1 MADRTTLRS
10 TASSWVPLLY
20 FYSAALISLIPI
32 LIGLIIAANAIV
44 DVIFFEEPTGDGKI
58 SPLGGF
64 DEDRGDKLTDIL
76 KALLTAGVG
85 LGVSWWHMREARKE
99 DRREPRGPAA
109 SPPFT
114 PPPPPA

>member
-32 LIGLIIAANAIV
+32 LIGLIIAVNGIV
-44 DVIFFEEPTGDGKI
+44 DFIFFDRPEGGDFSFTGV
-58 SPLGGF
+58 
-64 DEDRGDKLTDIL
+64 DEDRGDKLIDIL

-85 LGVSWWHMREARKE
+85 VGVSWWHMREATKRE
-99 DRREPRGPAA
+99 AREPRGPVA